1 MNLFVHKC
9 VLIEL
14 KKLVLPF
21 WGHNQLLEPLVS
33 MNECVSSEFAKVF

>member
-21 WGHNQLLEPLVS
+21 WGHNQLLEPLGS
-33 MNECVSSEFAKVF
+33 MNKLLNLNELICP